1 VSGGCRTRNEQDA
14 EESEISLGV
23 HVIVLEGGR
32 NEAEPRNM
40 HYIITE
46 IKNAR
51 FIRDIRVIRATKVR
65 S

>member
-1 VSGGCRTRNEQDA
+1 ME
-14 EESEISLGV
+14 
-23 HVIVLEGGR
+23 

-51 FIRDIRVIRATKVR
+51 FIRDIRVIGKLRPLRLYIVLRLLCHKGY
-65 S
+65 